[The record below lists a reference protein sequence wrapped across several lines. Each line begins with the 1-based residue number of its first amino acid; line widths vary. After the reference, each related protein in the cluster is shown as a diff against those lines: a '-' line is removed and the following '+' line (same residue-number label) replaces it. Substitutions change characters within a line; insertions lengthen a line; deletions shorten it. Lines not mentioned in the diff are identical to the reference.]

1 MTSPLKW
8 ILKTAFVAWTGTLIH
23 CSSVPKHKYAADTD
37 VSSEMSKIDEQL
49 KMATQEQFNV
59 FAPANYRR
67 AHEALSD
74 AQKAQAK
81 KKDRKNVLEKLG
93 EARAATDL
101 TFQRG
106 EAVKKDLSDVAL
118 ARDASIKAGALFL
131 SRGELADTDAALKD
145 ETEILE
151 DSPGKSL
158 RQKERAQLQ
167 SAYLALEMLTIK
179 KDKLGVAR
187 SFIDNAKE
195 AGASKYAPQTLAKA
209 EEKYVS
215 AEKVLEASRS
225 DENAYATPIL
235 EATNQA
241 RELLKITLTAKN
253 AKKMTPEQVAMEI
266 NAQEKAI
273 QRSLGET
280 RNLRETAIE
289 QGAALRAI
297 SQENAILSTDV
308 NLSEKIKEI
317 EGRFSKSEAE
327 VYRQGDNVVVR
338 LKSLQFP
345 ASRAELPS
353 SSLKTLAKVN
363 SVIEEIGPAQVV
375 VEGHTDSVGGKQA
388 NEVLSQKRAQA
399 VSDYLISKESVE
411 PNQVSAIGVGD
422 EKPIS
427 SNKTKL
433 GRAQNRRVD
442 VIIKTRTL

>member
-1 MTSPLKW
+1 MALMALAVPL
-8 ILKTAFVAWTGTLIH
+8 VH
-23 CSSVPKHKYAADTD
+23 CSSAPKHKYAADTD
-37 VSSEMSKIDEQL
+37 IPTEISKIDEQL

-59 FAPANYRR
+59 FAPRNYRR

-101 TFQRG
+101 VFQRG

-131 SRGELADTDAALKD
+131 SRDELADVDAALKD

-151 DSPGKSL
+151 EDADKTL
-158 RQKERAQLQ
+158 RQKDRAELQ
-167 SAYLALEMLTIK
+167 SAYLNLELRTIK

-187 SFIDNAKE
+187 NFIDSAKE
-195 AGASKYAPQTLAKA
+195 ADAKKFAPQSLAKA

-215 AEKVLEASRS
+215 AEKVLEASRH
-225 DENAYATPIL
+225 DENAYAAPVL

-241 RELLKITLTAKN
+241 RELLKITLTARN
-253 AKKMTPEQVAMEI
+253 AKKMTPEQIAMEI
-266 NAQEKAI
+266 SAQEKAI
-273 QRSLGET
+273 QKSLGET
-280 RNLRETAIE
+280 RNLRETASE
-289 QGAALRAI
+289 QGAALRAL
-297 SQENAILSTDV
+297 SEENAILATDV

-317 EGRFSKSEAE
+317 EGRFSKSEAD
-327 VYRQGDNVVVR
+327 VYRQGDSVVVR

-345 ASRAELPS
+345 SSRAELPS
-353 SSLKTLAKVN
+353 SSLSTLAKVN
-363 SVIEEIGPAQVV
+363 DVIEDLGPAQVV
-375 VEGHTDSVGGKQA
+375 VEGHTDSIGGKQA
-388 NEVLSQKRAQA
+388 NEALSQKRAQA
-399 VSDYLISKESVE
+399 VSDYLISKESLE
-411 PNQVSAIGVGD
+411 PSQVSTVGVGD

-427 SNKTKL
+427 SNKTKR